1 MSPDSWRKVGIR
13 RLFDQWVG
21 GVDCWCKQPVIVCF
35 RGASVDQKQGPS
47 FFSKEL
53 RKMFTFALKESMW
66 CWTFGCVASMFA
78 LGDHIWVSYGGDR
91 VYLSSF
97 DRDVYLSSTPNPIYR
112 PHPSPIPYIHHDI
125 LQKRIF
131 WEIKAKSKSSFDR
144 NYQDIIF
151 LKEIPRP
158 DSHFRFESKGRV
170 IYVQ

>member
-1 MSPDSWRKVGIR
+1 
-13 RLFDQWVG
+13 
-21 GVDCWCKQPVIVCF
+21 
-35 RGASVDQKQGPS
+35 
-47 FFSKEL
+47 
-53 RKMFTFALKESMW
+53 
-66 CWTFGCVASMFA
+66 MFA
-78 LGDHIWVSYGGDR
+78 QSDHIWVSYGGDR

-131 WEIKAKSKSSFDR
+131 GEIKAKSKSSVDR